1 MPQAR
6 PTAPSVEVVVIPV
19 SVRQDGPDGRPT
31 LMGWPGL
38 DGWAR
43 KALGRTAAGTAGYV
57 LKKCLPPGAEMLL
70 PQRQPQPVTFA
81 ESRGRSGTRLT
92 LLYTVA
98 LPMALCDPAVT
109 GSERWLP
116 LLRPEERATDARRV
130 GAAML
135 VERPFAFEII
145 DHWRQALEQTGAG
158 LQFLSRHWTLSQLR
172 DVYSGVW
179 GYEQDTASFT
189 KWALKRP
196 GAFSELVQPLEDK
209 DLTPEIAEA
218 LATASDAGEGP
229 RGRASSSARAAE
241 AATNAIAWTALARG
255 LRPAKSVGLSA
266 GAAAL
271 VGGALPVVPIAAA
284 AAAVAYQ
291 ASTRGAPANWYTTAT
306 DAPDQHRLEHVYTP
320 RPAWLSAGSDRSS
333 QPKA

>member
-1 MPQAR
+1 MAQAR
-6 PTAPSVEVVVIPV
+6 AAAPRVEVVVIPV
-19 SVRQDGPDGRPT
+19 SIRQEGPDGRPT

-43 KALGRTAAGTAGYV
+43 KILGRTAAGTAGYV
-57 LKKCLPPGAEMLL
+57 LKRCVPPGAEMLL

-130 GAAML
+130 GASML
-135 VERPFAFEII
+135 GERPFAFEIV

-218 LATASDAGEGP
+218 LAIASDASEES
-229 RGRASSSARAAE
+229 RDSSSPSDRAVD
-241 AATNAIAWTALARG
+241 AAKSAIAWTGLASM
-255 LRPAKSVGLSA
+255 LRPAKAVGLSA
-266 GAAAL
+266 GSARL
-271 VGGALPVVPIAAA
+271 VGGVLPVAIAAA

-320 RPAWLSAGSDRSS
+320 RPAWLSAGSD
-333 QPKA
+333 QPSRQKT